1 MHGFRE
7 PFSNFRALFDSED
20 CFFIGD
26 GKMMGG
32 FGLGFMG
39 IFWVVL
45 IIVGLIFFRQ
55 YTKGRKGP
63 EDTGSTPLEILNQ
76 EKRSVLAVWRH
87 PNIFWGGA
95 RSEQQWKK
103 D

>member
-63 EDTGSTPLEILNQ
+63 EDTGSTPLEILKQRYAKGEIDKQ
-76 EKRSVLAVWRH
+76 EYETKKRDLS
-87 PNIFWGGA
+87 
-95 RSEQQWKK
+95 
-103 D
+103 

>member
-1 MHGFRE
+1 L
-7 PFSNFRALFDSED
+7 RAIFDSED

-45 IIVGLIFFRQ
+45 IIVGLIFIWQFS
-55 YTKGRKGP
+55 KGRKRP
-63 EDTGSTPLEILNQ
+63 EDAGSTPLEILKQRYARGEINKQ
-76 EKRSVLAVWRH
+76 EYETKKRDLS
-87 PNIFWGGA
+87 
-95 RSEQQWKK
+95 
-103 D
+103 